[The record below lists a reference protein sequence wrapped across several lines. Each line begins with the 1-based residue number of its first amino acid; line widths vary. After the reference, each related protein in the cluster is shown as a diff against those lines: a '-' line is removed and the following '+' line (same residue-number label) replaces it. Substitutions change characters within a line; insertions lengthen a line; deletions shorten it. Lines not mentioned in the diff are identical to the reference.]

1 MSDPLLLLKK
11 EICNLLSSE
20 IWIMTLVW
28 MDKNG
33 KNQGV
38 VPEEMEK
45 EQKALSW
52 KHW

>member
-1 MSDPLLLLKK
+1 MSDPLFLLKK
-11 EICNLLSSE
+11 EIFRLLSSE
-20 IWIMTLVW
+20 IWVMIPVW

-33 KNQGV
+33 KNQGI